1 MVKILIEA
9 GAPVDAKTVETGSV
23 KLLLKIVVDVC

>member
-9 GAPVDAKTVETGSV
+9 GADPTILAHDASSHGA
-23 KLLLKIVVDVC
+23 